1 MLNIGLSKQQDFFTI
16 KKDNILEGITQEIR
30 SDVIINRVNLL
41 RTTVN
46 EAFELRHTL
55 DEQIAIGYSKIVV
68 DLSQCTHLDTILI
81 GVLAATHKKL
91 LAKGAELYIVNTLD
105 PEKGL
110 LFQLTGISRVLNTF
124 ETTEDAVKSFSN
136 KRVAW
141 DF

>member
-1 MLNIGLSKQQDFFTI
+1 M
-16 KKDNILEGITQEIR
+16 EGITQEIR
-30 SDVIINRVNLL
+30 GAVIINKVDLL
-41 RTTVN
+41 RATIN
-46 EAFELRHTL
+46 EAFELRHIL

-81 GVLAATHKKL
+81 GVLVATHKKL
-91 LAKGAELYIVNTLD
+91 LAKGEELYIVNMLD
-105 PEKGL
+105 PAKEL